1 MAYSWLHRIAKPL
14 DKYATYVNV
23 NHILTLHIRISQVA
37 TGKSHFPSY
46 YPWRI
51 THNSEV
57 ITTTNILLVTIIALV
72 CM

>member
-14 DKYATYVNV
+14 DKHATYVNV

-37 TGKSHFPSY
+37 TGKSHFPY